1 VTRTV
6 LIVGQEDDLHVQAVI
21 AAIEQR
27 GGDPALLDP
36 YRPGDDASRV
46 AYTLARGERSAAVR
60 AGGRWIDLR
69 DVGAVWWRM
78 KLLSGVSLIT
88 AGPPA
93 EADFVLREWR
103 SALDSLDAFTPHAA
117 WMNPRVADQT
127 ARHKPVQLACA
138 QDLGLAVPETLVS
151 NDPPAVAAFAGS
163 GRECIYKVLTWYFEV
178 PDRMVF
184 TSTVEEAAIRA
195 DPAAVAVA
203 PGIFQARVA
212 KRHEIRATVVGS
224 RVFAVRVESQA
235 GERTRLDW
243 RRDQYGV
250 AYHAERL
257 DPELEATLL
266 AMNERLGLAF
276 GAYDLI
282 VTPDGEPVFLE
293 VNPMGQ
299 WLWLERATG
308 VPITDAV
315 AAHLSDCA
323 RVAA

>member
-1 VTRTV
+1 VTRAV
-6 LIVGQEDDLHVQAVI
+6 LIVGQEDDLHVHAV
-21 AAIEQR
+21 AEAIERR
-27 GGDPALLDP
+27 GADPVLLDP
-36 YRPGDDASRV
+36 YLPAEDACRV
-46 AYTLARGERSAAVR
+46 AYTFAGGERSAAVR

-69 DVGAVWWRM
+69 EVGAVWWRM

-117 WMNPRVADQT
+117 WVNPRAADQS
-127 ARHKPVQLACA
+127 ARHKPLQLACA
-138 QDLGLAVPETLVS
+138 QELGLAVPPTLIS
-151 NDPPAVAAFAGS
+151 NDPPAVGAFVGS
-163 GRECIYKVLTWYFEV
+163 GPDCIYKVLTWYFEV

-184 TSTVEEAAIRA
+184 TSEVEEGAVRA
-195 DPAAVAVA
+195 DPEAVTVA
-203 PGIFQARVA
+203 PGIFQARIA
-212 KRHEIRATVVGS
+212 KRHEVRATVVGT
-224 RVFAVRVESQA
+224 RVLAVRVESQA
-235 GERTRLDW
+235 SEHTSLDW

-250 AYHAERL
+250 EYHAETL
-257 DPELEATLL
+257 DPELEARLV

-282 VTPDGEPVFLE
+282 VTPDDEPVFLE

-299 WLWLERATG
+299 WLWLERAAG
-308 VPITDAV
+308 VPITEAV
-315 AAHLSDCA
+315 ADHLVSSC